1 MVFVFVFR
9 FGFRFKSAFFSNINF
24 FSSAGCV
31 AGCVVRTA
39 VVFFAV
45 LAVDS
50 DFFFYEMFLSVLSLR
65 RRRKSE
71 IVGVGMGVGV
81 RRLAI
86 VF

>member
-1 MVFVFVFR
+1 VVFVFVFR

-50 DFFFYEMFLSVLSLR
+50 DFFFYEMFLSLR
-65 RRRKSE
+65 RRRESE
-71 IVGVGMGVGV
+71 IVGVGVGMGV

>member
-1 MVFVFVFR
+1 MFGFR
-9 FGFRFKSAFFSNINF
+9 FRFKSALFANINF

-50 DFFFYEMFLSVLSLR
+50 DFFFYEMFLSLR

-71 IVGVGMGVGV
+71 IVVVGVGVGMGV

>member
-1 MVFVFVFR
+1 MFGFR
-9 FGFRFKSAFFSNINF
+9 FRFKSALFANINF

-71 IVGVGMGVGV
+71 IVVVVVGVGVGVGV

>member
-1 MVFVFVFR
+1 MGMFDLMFD
-9 FGFRFKSAFFSNINF
+9 SPAFFADINF

-31 AGCVVRTA
+31 AGRVVRTA

-50 DFFFYEMFLSVLSLR
+50 DFFFYEMFLSLR
-65 RRRKSE
+65 RRGKSE
-71 IVGVGMGVGV
+71 IVVVGVGMGMGV

>member
-1 MVFVFVFR
+1 MFGFR
-9 FGFRFKSAFFSNINF
+9 FRFKSAFFADINF

-31 AGCVVRTA
+31 AGGVMRTA

-50 DFFFYEMFLSVLSLR
+50 DFFFYEMFLSLR
-65 RRRKSE
+65 RRGKSE
-71 IVGVGMGVGV
+71 IVGVGVGMGV

>member
-1 MVFVFVFR
+1 VVFVFV
-9 FGFRFKSAFFSNINF
+9 FGFRFKSALFANINF

-50 DFFFYEMFLSVLSLR
+50 DFFFYEMFLSLR
-65 RRRKSE
+65 RRGKSE
-71 IVGVGMGVGV
+71 IVGVGVGMGV

>member
-1 MVFVFVFR
+1 MFR
-9 FGFRFKSAFFSNINF
+9 FRFKSALFSNINF

-50 DFFFYEMFLSVLSLR
+50 DFFFYEMFLSLR
-65 RRRKSE
+65 RRRESK
-71 IVGVGMGVGV
+71 IVGVGVGMGV

>member
-1 MVFVFVFR
+1 MFGFR
-9 FGFRFKSAFFSNINF
+9 FRFKSALFANINF

-50 DFFFYEMFLSVLSLR
+50 DFFFYEMFLSLR

-71 IVGVGMGVGV
+71 IVVVGVGVGVGV

>member
-1 MVFVFVFR
+1 MFGFR
-9 FGFRFKSAFFSNINF
+9 FRFKSALFANINF

-31 AGCVVRTA
+31 AWCVVRTA

-50 DFFFYEMFLSVLSLR
+50 DFFFYEMFLSLR
-65 RRRKSE
+65 RRRESE
-71 IVGVGMGVGV
+71 IVGVGVGMGV

>member
-1 MVFVFVFR
+1 MFGFR
-9 FGFRFKSAFFSNINF
+9 FRFKSALFANINF

-50 DFFFYEMFLSVLSLR
+50 DFFFYEMFLSLR
-65 RRRKSE
+65 RRRESE
-71 IVGVGMGVGV
+71 IVGVGVGMGV

>member
-1 MVFVFVFR
+1 VVFVFVFGFR
-9 FGFRFKSAFFSNINF
+9 FRFKSALFANINF

-50 DFFFYEMFLSVLSLR
+50 DFFFYEMFLSLR

-71 IVGVGMGVGV
+71 IVVVGVGVGMGV

>member
-1 MVFVFVFR
+1 MFGFR
-9 FGFRFKSAFFSNINF
+9 FRFKSALFANINF

-50 DFFFYEMFLSVLSLR
+50 DFFFYEMFLSLR

-71 IVGVGMGVGV
+71 IVVVVVGVGVGVGV